1 MNLQE
6 RINNL
11 ETLKE
16 NWKELGRIIGNDQEE
31 ETIERENTLTEQ
43 LSNLLPFKD
52 QQEKEHW
59 LDVCQ
64 SFKFWEDFEGLTNSI
79 IWREEN
85 EIEYILEKC
94 YNFALELARDADFKT
109 LYDAF
114 KPFSSGWVDE
124 IKNFPKWWADFSE
137 NEQDKTDYLKEYK
150 EIYEEDFDLEK
161 ISTRYHAFECCCMPW
176 FYESNESGKSDLIE
190 CIFERLYQG
199 LNQREQL
206 DLYKGIINGILNK
219 DLFKLLKGLK
229 NAFVE
234 FEEDIDK
241 NNSTKGSLDR
251 LEYAQSD
258 LLDWVKDNIE

>member
-11 ETLKE
+11 ETLKK
-16 NWKELGRIIGNDQEE
+16 NWGELADLVGSDQEQE
-31 ETIERENTLTEQ
+31 NIEKENNLIEQ
-43 LSNLLPFKD
+43 ISNTLPFKD

-64 SFKFWEDFEGLTNSI
+64 GFKFWEDFRELTASI
-79 IWREEN
+79 MWREEN
-85 EIEYILEKC
+85 ELEDILENY
-94 YNFALELARDADFKT
+94 YNFALELARDTDFQT

-124 IKNFPKWWADFSE
+124 IENFPQWWEDFSK
-137 NEQDKTDYLKEYK
+137 NEEDKTDYLKEYK
-150 EIYEEDFDLEK
+150 ETYNEDLDLEK
-161 ISTRYHAFECCCMPW
+161 ISTKYYAFECCCVPW
-176 FYESNESGKSDLIE
+176 LYENNESGKSDLIE

-199 LNQREQL
+199 LNQGEQL

-229 NAFVE
+229 DTFVE

-258 LLDWVKDNIE
+258 LLDWVKDNIK